1 MATGFTE
8 RGQREV
14 GGGLRDALA
23 RLRRR
28 RGEIRAQ
35 IGTLEAEDSD
45 LGKIEAA
52 VMAAAEIVARD
63 GTR

>member
-1 MATGFTE
+1 VTTLTE

-14 GGGLRDALA
+14 GNGLKDALA

-35 IGTLEAEDSD
+35 IGVLEAEDSD
-45 LGKIEAA
+45 LGKIEAS
-52 VMAAAEIVARD
+52 VMLAAELVAKD
-63 GTR
+63 GKR

>member
-1 MATGFTE
+1 MLSE

-14 GGGLRDALA
+14 GGSLKDALD

-28 RGEIRAQ
+28 RGAIREQ
-35 IGTLEAEDSD
+35 IGLLEAEDSD

-52 VMAAAEIVARD
+52 ILAAAEMVRASVPR
-63 GTR
+63 RVE